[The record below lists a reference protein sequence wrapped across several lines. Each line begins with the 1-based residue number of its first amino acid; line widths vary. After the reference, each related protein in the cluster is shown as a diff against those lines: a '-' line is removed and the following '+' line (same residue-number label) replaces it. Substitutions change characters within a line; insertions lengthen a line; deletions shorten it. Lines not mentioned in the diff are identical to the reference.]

1 MNLFWI
7 MFPVFLH
14 KALAVFLSQAYLD
27 RHPDTVMIDPLACLR
42 KLIKRFDTY
51 ELIKET
57 KICSESQ

>member
-1 MNLFWI
+1 

-14 KALAVFLSQAYLD
+14 KALTVFLSQAYLD